1 MHTIGVDVSKEE
13 LVAARLTRRGIVEE
27 RWTIPNETGA
37 IGAWLDALPPHA
49 ELGCEATAEYHN
61 ELARAAMERNI
72 PFKIL
77 NPIVTKQFTRAT
89 VRRRK
94 TDRSD
99 AETIARCL
107 ANGEGYA
114 CTRASFCPAKRLLR
128 TAERI
133 RRMEC
138 SLRRM
143 EAQMRAFVRGA
154 DTKPILRLARS
165 AKVAA
170 AAMQAQGVFLA
181 DPRQS
186 ALLTSIPGIGKTLSA
201 TIASEIGSCQRFTSG
216 KALVA
221 YAGLD
226 PRVKQSGSTLSR
238 NTRLTKRGSP
248 YLRRAFF
255 LAAMIGERSDPE
267 LKAYYE
273 KKRGEGKRFTEATV
287 ANARHIA
294 HRVYAVLR
302 RGTPYVRRDPAL
314 PAGRLSTGTA

>member
-1 MHTIGVDVSKEE
+1 MHTIGVDVSKSE
-13 LVAARLTRRGIVEE
+13 LVAARLTRRGAVEE
-27 RWTIPNETGA
+27 RWTIPNEPEA

-49 ELGCEATAEYHN
+49 ELGAEATAEYHN
-61 ELARAAMERNI
+61 GLARAAMERSI
-72 PFKIL
+72 PFKLL
-77 NPIVTKQFTRAT
+77 NPIVTQQFTRAT

-99 AETIARCL
+99 AEVIARCL

-114 CTRASFCPAKRLLR
+114 CTGESFSPGKRLLR
-128 TAERI
+128 TAEEL

-143 EAQMRAFVRGA
+143 ECQMRAFVNGA
-154 DTKPILRLARS
+154 DTKPLLRLAAS
-165 AKVAA
+165 AKIAA
-170 AAMQAQGVFLA
+170 AAMQAQGVSLA
-181 DPRQS
+181 DGKQS
-186 ALLTSIPGIGKTLSA
+186 ALLSSIPGIGKTLSA
-201 TIASEIGSCQRFTSG
+201 TIAAEIGSCERFRSG

-226 PRVKQSGSTLSR
+226 PRVKQSGATLSR

-248 YLRRAFF
+248 YLRRALF

-273 KKRGEGKRFTEATV
+273 KKRSEGKRFTEATV

-294 HRVYAVLR
+294 HRVYAVLT
-302 RGTPYVRRDPAL
+302 RGTPYVKRE
-314 PAGRLSTGTA
+314 LSTVAA